1 MTTIDEPIETPDLEP
16 SETRVAQVDKVE
28 FDLSPEEKRFVG
40 WHITVAITALMIGS
54 MMGPIQSFQ
63 FSGLDLY
70 PYLEPVIK
78 SYYQGLTLHGVLN
91 ALVYTTFFIVGFA
104 NLTTMKGLGRS
115 LSHPVIN
122 KVGFWTMLTGLIM
135 TGIPILTNSAT
146 VLYTF
151 YPPLKASWAFYLGLT
166 LVVVGS
172 WIEGL
177 GFYLTLAAWRKDHRG
192 VRSPFI
198 ALGGIINM
206 AMWQIATLGIAVE
219 ILTMLLPWS
228 LGLIDNTDPELAR
241 TYFWFTG
248 HPLVY
253 FWLLPAY
260 VSWYGMLPKQVGGKL
275 FSDSLARLAFW
286 LFLIVSVPV
295 GFHHQFTDPGV
306 PQTWKFIHAALTYS
320 VFFPSM
326 ITLFTVVASLEFAAR
341 RQGGKGLVGWI
352 RTLPWGDP
360 SVAAQ
365 LLAGILFMF
374 GGIGGLTNA
383 SYSLN
388 LVIHNTAWVP
398 GHFHLT
404 VATAATL
411 SFMGISYWM
420 VPYLAGKQLWSPKMA
435 LVQVWTWFVGMIIFS
450 NAMHVL
456 GLLGAPRRTP
466 LGSAPYVPEEWN
478 GHLLRVSIGGGILL
492 ISVLIYGWVMLRT
505 ALGPKVE
512 ASLVPTV
519 PIAESIRHPQL
530 TPVWL
535 DRFKPWLIAAGLLL
549 VVAYGPQFID
559 QIFNMNLNA
568 PGTDFVPWPS

>member
-1 MTTIDEPIETPDLEP
+1 MTLIEEPGFEPDEPKLDATDE
-16 SETRVAQVDKVE
+16 RVRTTKKD
-28 FDLSPEEKRFVG
+28 FDLSREERRFVG
-40 WHITVAITALMIGS
+40 YHMIVAITALMIGS
-54 MMGPIQSFQ
+54 LMGPLQAFQ

-70 PYLEPVIK
+70 PYLDPVIK

-91 ALVYTTFFIVGFA
+91 ALVWTTFFIVGFTA
-104 NLTTMKGLGRS
+104 LTTMKGLGRS
-115 LSHPVIN
+115 LSHPHIN
-122 KVGFWTMLTGLIM
+122 RIGFWTMVVGLVM
-135 TGIPILTNSAT
+135 TAIPILTNAAT

-166 LVVVGS
+166 LIVVGS

-177 GFYLTLAAWRKDHRG
+177 GFYLTLGQWRKDNRG

-198 ALGGIINM
+198 ALGGIINA
-206 AMWQIATLGIAVE
+206 AMWQIATLGVAVE

-228 LGLIDNTDPELAR
+228 LGLVDNTDPELAR

-286 LFLIVSVPV
+286 MFLIVSVPV

-306 PQTWKFIHAALTYS
+306 PQTWKWIHALLTYS

-326 ITLFTVVASLEFAAR
+326 ITAFTVIASLEYAAR
-341 RQGGKGLVGWI
+341 KRGGTGLVGWI
-352 RTLPWGDP
+352 RVLPWSDP
-360 SVAAQ
+360 SVTAQ
-365 LLAGILFMF
+365 LLAAILFMF

-383 SYSLN
+383 SYNLN

-404 VATAATL
+404 VASAVTL
-411 SFMGISYWM
+411 SFMGITYWM
-420 VPYLAGKQLWSPKMA
+420 VPYLTSRKLFSRKWA
-435 LVQVWTWFVGMIIFS
+435 LVQGWTWFVGMIIFS

-466 LGSAPYVPEEWN
+466 LGDAAYVPEEWN
-478 GHLLRVSIGGGILL
+478 GHLLRVSIGGAILL
-492 ISVLIYGWVMLRT
+492 VSVLIYGYVMLRT
-505 ALGPKVE
+505 VMGPV
-512 ASLVPTV
+512 VPDDEVPEV

-535 DRFKPWLIAAGLLL
+535 DRFKPWLIAAAALL
-549 VVAYGPQFID
+549 VIAYGPQLID
-559 QIFNMNLNA
+559 QIWNMNLNA
-568 PGTDFVPWPS
+568 PGPESVPW

>member
-1 MTTIDEPIETPDLEP
+1 MTLIDEPGMEPDPAEP
-16 SETRVAQVDKVE
+16 TKTTAPAKEGYELTSWERK
-28 FDLSPEEKRFVG
+28 FIG
-40 WHITVAITALMIGS
+40 WHLAVAIAALMIGS
-54 MMGPIQSFQ
+54 LMGPLQAFQ
-63 FSGLDLY
+63 FSGVDLY
-70 PYLEPVIK
+70 GLLDPVIE

-91 ALVYTTFFIVGFA
+91 ALVWTTFFIVGFTM
-104 NLTTMKGLGRS
+104 LTTVKGLGRP
-115 LSHPVIN
+115 LTHPQIN
-122 KVGFWTMLTGLIM
+122 KLGFWVMVVGLV
-135 TGIPILTNSAT
+135 TTAIPILTNSAT

-172 WIEGL
+172 WIEGW
-177 GFYLTLAAWRKDHRG
+177 GFFLTLRQWRQDNPG

-198 ALGGIINM
+198 ALGGIINA
-206 AMWQIATLGIAVE
+206 AMWQIATLGVAVE

-228 LGLIDNTDPELAR
+228 LGIIDNTDPTLAR

-286 LFLIVSVPV
+286 MFLIVSVPV

-306 PQTWKFIHAALTYS
+306 PVTWKWIHALLTYS

-326 ITLFTVVASLEFAAR
+326 ITAFTLIASLEYGAR
-341 RQGGKGLVGWI
+341 KRGGQGLVGWI
-352 RTLPWGDP
+352 RALPWPDP

-365 LLAGILFMF
+365 LLAAILFVF

-383 SYSLN
+383 SYNLN

-404 VATAATL
+404 VASAVTL
-411 SFMGISYWM
+411 SFIGISYWM
-420 VPYLAGKQLWSPKMA
+420 VPHLAKRPLWSPKIA
-435 LVQVWTWFVGMIIFS
+435 LVQAWTWFVGMIVFS

-466 LGSAPYVPEEWN
+466 LGDATYVPEEWD
-478 GHLLRVSIGGGILL
+478 GHLLRVSIGGAILL
-492 ISVLIYGWVMLRT
+492 VSVLLYGLVMIKTMRQ
-505 ALGPKVE
+505 PKL
-512 ASLVPTV
+512 ADADVPEV

-535 DRFKPWLIAAGLLL
+535 DRFKPWLIGAGALLL
-549 VVAYGPQFID
+549 IAYGPQLVD
-559 QIFNMNLNA
+559 QIINMNLNA
-568 PGTDFVPWPS
+568 PGPDFTPW

>member
-1 MTTIDEPIETPDLEP
+1 MTIIDQPMNEPESTTTVRTPH
-16 SETRVAQVDKVE
+16 KE
-28 FDLSPEEKRFVG
+28 FDLSPEEKKFVG
-40 WHITVAITALMIGS
+40 YHVIVAIVALMIGS
-54 MMGPIQSFQ
+54 LMGPLQSFQ
-63 FSGLDLY
+63 FSGVDVYPWLD
-70 PYLEPVIK
+70 PIIK

-91 ALVYTTFFIVGFA
+91 ALVWTTFFIVGFT

-115 LSHPVIN
+115 LSYPKIN
-122 KVGFWTMLTGLIM
+122 LIGFWTMVVGLVT

-151 YPPLKASWAFYLGLT
+151 YPPLEASWAFYLGLT

-172 WIEGL
+172 WIEGV
-177 GFYLTLAAWRKDHRG
+177 GFYLTLADWRKENRG

-198 ALGGIINM
+198 ALGGIINA

-228 LGLIDNTDPELAR
+228 LGLVENTDPELAR

-286 LFLIVSVPV
+286 MFLIVSVPV

-306 PQTWKFIHAALTYS
+306 PQTWKWIHALLTYS

-326 ITLFTVVASLEFAAR
+326 ITAFTVIASLEYAAR
-341 RQGGKGLVGWI
+341 RRGGTGLVGWI
-352 RTLPWGDP
+352 RQLPWTDP

-365 LLAGILFMF
+365 LLAAILFMF

-383 SYSLN
+383 SYNLN

-404 VATAATL
+404 VATAVTL

-420 VPYLAGKQLWSPKMA
+420 VPYLTNRQLRSPKLA
-435 LVQVWTWFVGMIIFS
+435 LVQAWTWFVGMIIFS

-466 LGSAPYVPEEWN
+466 LGDATYVPEEWN
-478 GHLLRVSIGGGILL
+478 GHLLRVSIGGAILL
-492 ISVLIYGWVMLRT
+492 VSVLIYGWVMVRT
-505 ALGPKVE
+505 VLGPRVD
-512 ASLVPTV
+512 AALVPGV

-535 DRFKPWLIAAGLLL
+535 DRFKPWLIAAAALL
-549 VVAYGPQFID
+549 VIAYGPQLVD
-559 QIFNMNLNA
+559 QIFNMNLNS
-568 PGTDFVPWPS
+568 PGVLETPW